1 MKMRIHAAA
10 AQIPLGVPVFGRISV
25 ITCSAVSVLAL
36 TASLQAQQGA
46 ITADDVIASSI
57 TSRGGLARLEA
68 VRTEKLR
75 GHISFSGGSP
85 HPFAADLARPNRIRT
100 VITLDGGQIVQA
112 YDGKIAWAINPA
124 QFPNDT
130 TPHLLPAGEA
140 ENVAA
145 GGDIDGPLI
154 HYAAKGN
161 HVTYAGID
169 TADGRAAYRLDVV
182 TASGLR
188 DTYYVDA
195 KSHLQTKWQ
204 GHRVMNGAPVVFE
217 SFFRDYRPV
226 DGVMIAF
233 RIDSGTEGKAG
244 GQSVALDTVELNT
257 PVPDQ
262 EFEMPPA
269 AVPKVTP

>member
-1 MKMRIHAAA
+1 VFDRTSMITWVAA
-10 AQIPLGVPVFGRISV
+10 
-25 ITCSAVSVLAL
+25 SVLVL
-36 TASLQAQQGA
+36 TSPVQAQKSVM
-46 ITADDVIASSI
+46 TADDVIASSMA
-57 TSRGGLARLEA
+57 SRGGLARVEA

-75 GHISFSGGSP
+75 GHISFSSGSQ
-85 HPFAADLARPNRIRT
+85 HPFAVDLARPNRIRT

-112 YDGKIAWAINPA
+112 YDGKIAWAINPV
-124 QFPNDT
+124 QFPDDT

-145 GGDIDGPLI
+145 GGDMDGPLI

-169 TADGRAAYRLDVV
+169 TADGRAAYKLDVV

-188 DTYYVDA
+188 DTYYVDTT
-195 KSHLQTKWQ
+195 SHLQTKWQ

-226 DGVMIAF
+226 DGVMFAF
-233 RIDSGTEGKAG
+233 RIDSGTEGQAG
-244 GQSVALDTVELNT
+244 GQSIRLDTVELNA
-257 PVPDQ
+257 PMPDQ
-262 EFEMPPA
+262 QFAMPPA
-269 AVPKVTP
+269 AAAAKATP